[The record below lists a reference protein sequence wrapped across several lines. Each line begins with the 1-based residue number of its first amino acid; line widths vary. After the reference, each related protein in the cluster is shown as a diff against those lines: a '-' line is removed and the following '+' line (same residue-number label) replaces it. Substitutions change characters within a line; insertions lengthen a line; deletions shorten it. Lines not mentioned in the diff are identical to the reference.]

1 MEIIKHTTGKA
12 IGQISVRNTIA
23 TMAVGEEWK
32 TTREEVKLS
41 YAQVCCSKYGAETG
55 KHFQV
60 SCPKESNGVITIKR
74 IN

>member
-1 MEIIKHTTGKA
+1 MEIIKHTTGRN
-12 IGQISVRNTIA
+12 IGQISVLNTIA

>member
-1 MEIIKHTTGKA
+1 MEIIKHTTGRN
-12 IGQISVRNTIA
+12 IGQISVLNTIA
-23 TMAVGEEWK
+23 TMNVGEEWK
-32 TTREEVKLS
+32 TSREEVKLG